1 MGFIGT
7 TLAVAAGT
15 ILGDVVIIKI
25 VTSKPAIEAIKEKA
39 KDTVQDVVEDSIHG
53 IFNFKK

>member
-25 VTSKPAIEAIKEKA
+25 VTSGPAIEAIKEKT
-39 KDTVQDVVEDSIHG
+39 KEVVQGVAEEAISNM
-53 IFNFKK
+53 FNFKK